1 MNSVDGVHGVD
12 CVDCVDCVEF
22 VDFVECADFVDGVD
36 GVDGVNESRQR
47 LGVRQPSAAFV
58 RDLIA
63 SRPKSPNSAATDN
76 GFLKLP
82 VGRPQ
87 TTPVTV
93 ALIERTQ
100 LQTSGSFEA
109 QASTLYESR
118 RYS

>member
-22 VDFVECADFVDGVD
+22 VDFVDGVECVEC
-36 GVDGVNESRQR
+36 VDGVNESRQR

-100 LQTSGSFEA
+100 LQTSGSFEG